1 MANNAD
7 NVSFGKPNV
16 GGVFYTAPY
25 GTALPTD
32 ATTVL
37 PEAWK
42 NNGYVSEDGITNS
55 TDTDN
60 STIVEMGGATVLTEV
75 TSYAESYQMTLI
87 EILNEDAAKTRYGD
101 KNVKTD
107 ANGGLTITHNLP
119 DGNFSGVIEL
129 ALNGN
134 KVDRI
139 VIPNITRSEFGDRTL
154 VGTDA
159 MGYDVTLS
167 ANMYGAYDGGT
178 SREYIASVGTTTAGA

>member
-1 MANNAD
+1 MANNAE

-16 GGVFYTAPY
+16 AGVFYTAPY
-25 GTALPTD
+25 GTPLPTD
-32 ATTVL
+32 ATTAL

-60 STIVEMGGATVLTEV
+60 STIVEMGGKTVLTEI

-87 EILNEDAAKTRYGD
+87 EILNTDAAKTRYGD
-101 KNVKTD
+101 DNVTTD

-119 DGNFSGVIEL
+119 DGRFSGVIEL

-159 MGYDVTLS
+159 MGYDVTLA
-167 ANMYGAYDGGT
+167 ANAHSDYNGGT
-178 SREYIASVGTTTAGA
+178 SREYIASAVTTPAGA

>member
-1 MANNAD
+1 MANNAE

-25 GTALPTD
+25 GTALPKD
-32 ATTVL
+32 PTTPL

-42 NNGYVSEDGITNS
+42 NNGYVSDDGITNS

-60 STIVEMGGATVLTEV
+60 STIVEMGGKTVLTEI

-87 EILNEDAAKTRYGD
+87 EILNPDAAKTRYGEA
-101 KNVKTD
+101 NVTAD
-107 ANGGLTITHNLP
+107 AAGGLTITHNLP
-119 DGNFSGVIEL
+119 EGRFSGVIEL

-139 VIPNITRSEFGDRTL
+139 VIPNITRSEFGDRTM

-159 MGYDVTLS
+159 MGYDVTLAANAS
-167 ANMYGAYDGGT
+167 ADYDGGT
-178 SREYIASVGTTTAGA
+178 SREYIASVGTTTGGE

>member
-7 NVSFGKPNV
+7 NVSFGKPKV
-16 GGVFYTAPY
+16 SGVFYTAPY

-37 PEAWK
+37 PEEWK
-42 NNGYVSEDGITNS
+42 NNGYVSDDGITNS

-87 EILNEDAAKTRYGD
+87 EILNADAAKTRYGD
-101 KNVKTD
+101 KNVTTD
-107 ANGGLTITHNLP
+107 LKGGLTITHNLP
-119 DGNFSGVIEL
+119 DGKFSGVIEL

-134 KVDRI
+134 KADRI

-159 MGYDVTLS
+159 MGYDVTLA
-167 ANMYGAYDGGT
+167 ANAYSAYDGGT
-178 SREYIASVGTTTAGA
+178 SREYIASVATSSLGK